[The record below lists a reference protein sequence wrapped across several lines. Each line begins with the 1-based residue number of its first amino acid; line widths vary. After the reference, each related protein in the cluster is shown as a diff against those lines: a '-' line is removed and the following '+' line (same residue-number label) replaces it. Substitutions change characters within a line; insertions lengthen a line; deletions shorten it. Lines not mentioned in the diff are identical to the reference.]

1 MNERREDETKE
12 EREGK
17 KIGTIFVLEIATAK
31 YIFSSNGWNS
41 YWGKKFAYIEHVN
54 WPREKHPSLLP
65 VLFFSDACR
74 TRSAAVEKPLTNADE
89 RWRSGQE
96 TDILRAVGRHE

>member
-1 MNERREDETKE
+1 MK
-12 EREGK
+12 EGK
-17 KIGTIFVLEIATAK
+17 TKRRKGRKGGEENWNNFCVGTAK
-31 YIFSSNGWNS
+31 YIFSSNGWNP